1 MRKSCPHLFL
11 GTAHSP
17 PTPATVHSL
26 ELDSWNE
33 NCGGPTLI
41 LQFWLNPSFPKK
53 ILLPLVSPKK
63 ILLPLVSPMFGKVA
77 PPVDHHPTHLAISG
91 AGKSKREV
99 EQGQLVT
106 VAHTLASG
114 KWFISI

>member
-1 MRKSCPHLFL
+1 MK
-11 GTAHSP
+11 
-17 PTPATVHSL
+17 TVEVNPDPGILVESVL
-26 ELDSWNE
+26 AQEDLVDP
-33 NCGGPTLI
+33 GPT
-41 LQFWLNPSFPKK
+41 
-53 ILLPLVSPKK
+53 KK

>member
-41 LQFWLNPSFPKK
+41 LIVWLNPSF
-53 ILLPLVSPKK
+53 PKK

-77 PPVDHHPTHLAISG
+77 PPFDHHPTHLAISG